1 MEFSNTKGFIQLDFL
16 LQSKTA
22 EQLYFQYAEAMP
34 VIDYHNHLSPEI
46 IAKNQAF
53 RDINAV
59 WLDGDHYKWRAMR
72 TLGIEEKFI
81 TGNASSKEKFD
92 QWAKTV
98 PYTVGNP
105 LFHWTHLELKR
116 YFNISDLLQPS
127 SSDAIF
133 EETNHQLKSLLPNQ
147 MLKNMKVEILCTTDD
162 PIDDLKHHQ
171 QIKKNNFGPK
181 VLPGFRPDKIF
192 GINTE
197 DYLDYLNALADS
209 SGVNINSLQT
219 LLDALKSRITYFHEN
234 GCRISDH
241 GLEYTYASDYSLKAV
256 DASLKKRISGEKI
269 SEEDALAFNSCV
281 LFELFVMYHENG
293 WTQQL
298 HLGAL
303 RGNNQKLNEQLGA
316 DVGCDSIGDFA
327 QAKNLS
333 KLLGKLN
340 SSDKLTQTIIYNL
353 NPAMNEVFASM
364 PGNFNSSKVE
374 IQWGTAWWFLDQ
386 KDGMETQMKALSNM
400 GLLSRF
406 IGMLTDSR
414 SFMSFPRHEYFR
426 RLLCNMIAEDIGQ
439 GLLPNDLPFFGKMI
453 QDICYNNLNNFL
465 KIKN

>member
-1 MEFSNTKGFIQLDFL
+1 MGFSDTDSFIHDDFL

-22 EQLYFQYAEAMP
+22 KKLYFQYAESMP
-34 VIDYHNHLSPEI
+34 IIDYHNHLPPDV
-46 IAKNQAF
+46 IARNQPF
-53 RDINAV
+53 RDINSV

-81 TGNASSKEKFD
+81 TGNISSKKKFD
-92 QWAKTV
+92 LWAKTV

-116 YFNISDLLQPS
+116 YFNISTLLQPS
-127 SSDAIF
+127 TSNAIF
-133 EETNHQLKSLLPNQ
+133 EETNHLLKEILPSQ
-147 MLKNMKVEILCTTDD
+147 MLKNMKVEMLCTTDD
-162 PIDDLKHHQ
+162 PVDDLKYHQ
-171 QIKKNNFGPK
+171 QIKKNNIGPK

-192 GINTE
+192 GINTG
-197 DYLDYLNALADS
+197 DYLDYLNALSES
-209 SGVNINSLQT
+209 SGVTINNIQT
-219 LLDALKSRITYFHEN
+219 LLDALKLRVSFFHEN

-241 GLEYTYASDYSLKAV
+241 GLEYTYAYDYKLQNV
-256 DASLKKRISGEKI
+256 DSSLKKRILGEKI
-269 SEEDALAFNSCV
+269 SDEEALAFNSCV
-281 LFELFVMYHENG
+281 LFELFVMYHEYG

-303 RGNNQKLNEQLGA
+303 RGNNQKLTEQLGA

-340 SSDKLTQTIIYNL
+340 TIDKLTQTIIYNL
-353 NPAMNEVFASM
+353 NPAMNEVFATM
-364 PGNFNSSKVE
+364 PGNFNSDKVE

-386 KDGMETQMKALSNM
+386 KNGMETQIKALSNM

-414 SFMSFPRHEYFR
+414 SLMSFPRHEYFR
-426 RLLCNMIAEDIGQ
+426 RLLCNMIANDINQ
-439 GLLPNDLPFFGKMI
+439 GLMPNDLAFFGKMI
-453 QDICYNNLNNFL
+453 QDICYNNLKNFL
-465 KIKN
+465 NIKH